1 MSKPMNNPNH
11 QMNIDFSQTTEEV
24 CERCKNDTFHHVY
37 RIRKLSKLLSPTG
50 QETIIPIQI
59 YSCSKCNHVNSS
71 YQPPKK
77 EDDTL

>member
-1 MSKPMNNPNH
+1 MNNEQP

-50 QETIIPIQI
+50 QETIIPIQVFA
-59 YSCSKCNHVNSS
+59 CAKCGHINKGFL
-71 YQPPKK
+71 PK
-77 EDDTL
+77 E